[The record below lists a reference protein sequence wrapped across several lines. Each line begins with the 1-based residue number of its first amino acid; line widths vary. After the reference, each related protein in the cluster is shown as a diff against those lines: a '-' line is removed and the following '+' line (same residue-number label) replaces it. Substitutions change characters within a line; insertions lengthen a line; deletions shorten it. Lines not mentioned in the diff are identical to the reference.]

1 MEPFIGTIMAFAF
14 DHEPQGWMKCDGR
27 LLPIEKYQ
35 ALFALISTTYGGDG
49 VKTFALPDLRG
60 RTTVGMGRG
69 TERQALDR
77 GKTTKPQ
84 VLDVARAAPNTP
96 VAQVEFPSPAIGL
109 NYCIAVVG
117 LWPAQQS

>member
-1 MEPFIGTIMAFAF
+1 MEPFIGMIVAFAF

-60 RTTVGMGRG
+60 RTTVGMGHG
-69 TERQALDR
+69 TERQTLDR

-96 VAQVEFPSPAIGL
+96 VAQVEFPAPAIGL

-117 LWPAQQS
+117 LWPAQQN